1 MAKFDP
7 RKDEDCASLAAA
19 LTAYAL
25 GLKAEPLLSSER
37 GRPIE
42 ARARHIATY
51 LTHVA
56 LGTSLARVA
65 RAFGRDRSTIACA
78 CHLIEDKRDDRD
90 FDDWLEQ
97 LSTGLSSVVL
107 LSKAPALAG
116 RSRFRQRAPGAHPA

>member
-7 RKDEDCASLAAA
+7 QKDEDRAYLAAA

-25 GLKAEPLLSSER
+25 GLKAETLLSSER

-42 ARARHIATY
+42 ARARHIAIY

-56 LGTSLARVA
+56 LGMSHARIA
-65 RAFGRDRSTIACA
+65 RSFGRDRSTVAYA
-78 CHLIEDKRDDRD
+78 CHLVEDKRDDRD

-97 LSTGLSSVVL
+97 LSMGLSSVVMM
-107 LSKAPALAG
+107 SRAPAVA
-116 RSRFRQRAPGAHPA
+116 

>member
-7 RKDEDCASLAAA
+7 QKDEDCAYLAAA

-25 GLKAEPLLSSER
+25 GLKSTILLSSER

-42 ARARHIATY
+42 ARARHIAIY

-56 LGTSLARVA
+56 LGMSLARVA
-65 RAFGRDRSTIACA
+65 RAFDRDRSTVAYACR
-78 CHLIEDKRDDRD
+78 LIEDKRDDRD

-97 LSTGLSSVVL
+97 LSMGLSSVVMM
-107 LSKAPALAG
+107 SKAPVVA
-116 RSRFRQRAPGAHPA
+116 

>member
-7 RKDEDCASLAAA
+7 QKDEDRAYLAAA

-25 GLKAEPLLSSER
+25 GLKSDVLLSSER

-42 ARARHIATY
+42 ARARHIAIY

-56 LGTSLARVA
+56 LGMSLARVA
-65 RAFGRDRSTIACA
+65 RAFDRDRSTAAYA
-78 CHLIEDKRDDRD
+78 CHLIEDMRDDPD

-97 LSTGLSSVVL
+97 LSVGLSSVVL
-107 LSKAPALAG
+107 LSEAPAVA
-116 RSRFRQRAPGAHPA
+116 